1 MIHRYTKVYIA
12 KLVIPASS
20 GDFGAP
26 YRSVSADSGG

>member
-1 MIHRYTKVYIA
+1 MIHRYTKAYIA
-12 KLVIPASS
+12 MLFVPVSS